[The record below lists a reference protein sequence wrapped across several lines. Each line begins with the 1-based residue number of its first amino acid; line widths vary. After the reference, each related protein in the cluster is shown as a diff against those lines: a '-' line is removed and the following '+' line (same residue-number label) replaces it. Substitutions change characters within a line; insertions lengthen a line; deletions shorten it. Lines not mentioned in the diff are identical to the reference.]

1 MISLTSRYR
10 AIGVLFTSAVLGLTS
25 ADCDAQVRPNAA
37 GLFQAMQATGK
48 PAFII
53 AGSVNCPY
61 CVELAEELQ
70 ANPAVRP
77 LVAKLFVLKIDV
89 ATPDWPAL
97 RRTFEFEENGIPACF
112 FVRADGV
119 LIDSVAGKP
128 NDVPGYLQRQL
139 DKAGTLL
146 DDAKLKQMA
155 RDAKP
160 LDLALKRGDF
170 AKAAELVA
178 RHTASGSYAA
188 LAMQY
193 DRAGERLVEEA
204 KSRTVAA
211 TAQLDEER
219 EPFAGALSLVETKTR
234 FAAYPPAGDL
244 PRLAAEGLQADPTRG
259 PLLQDAEALQKARA
273 AEQAKQW
280 KAAVEHYTVVQ
291 GMLETEPARNYVTDR
306 LAELT
311 KRVKPAATR

>member
-1 MISLTSRYR
+1 MISLMSRR
-10 AIGVLFTSAVLGLTS
+10 CTIGVILTTAVLGLS
-25 ADCDAQVRPNAA
+25 AADCHAQARPNAA
-37 GLFQAMQATGK
+37 GSFQAMQATGK

-70 ANPAVRP
+70 SNPAVRP
-77 LVAKLFVLKIDV
+77 LTAKLFVLKIDV
-89 ATPDWPAL
+89 ATPDWPML
-97 RRTFEFEENGIPACF
+97 RRAFEFEENGIPACF

-139 DKAGTLL
+139 DKAGTQL
-146 DDAKLKQMA
+146 DDAKLKQMG

-170 AKAAELVA
+170 TKAAELVA
-178 RHTASGSYAA
+178 RHAASGSYAA
-188 LAMQY
+188 LALQY
-193 DRAGERLVEEA
+193 DLAGERLVEEA
-204 KSRTVAA
+204 KSRTTAA
-211 TAQLDEER
+211 TEQLDNER
-219 EPFAGALSLVETKTR
+219 EPFAGALAIVEAQTQ

-244 PRLAAEGLQADPTRG
+244 PRLAAEGRQAEPTQG
-259 PLLQDAEALQKARA
+259 PLLKDAEALLKARA

-280 KAAVEHYTVVQ
+280 KAAVEHYTTAQ
-291 GMLETEPARNYVTDR
+291 GMLETEPARNYVSER
-306 LAELT
+306 LAELS
-311 KRVKPAATR
+311 KRVKPAAMR